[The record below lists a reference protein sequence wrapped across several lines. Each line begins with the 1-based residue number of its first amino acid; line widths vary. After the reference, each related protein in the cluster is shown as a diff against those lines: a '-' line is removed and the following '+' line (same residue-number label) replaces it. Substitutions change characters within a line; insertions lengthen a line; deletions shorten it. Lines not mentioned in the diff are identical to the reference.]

1 MGKENIGKTKKKVW
15 LYRDGTIVVAA
26 ILAIGFIIQAATGGI
41 ILRFAGFPWNLI
53 GGLAFCAV
61 LCAIYFLRKEHHL
74 IKWLGSVKAALPA
87 ILGFTF
93 LVLLMGFVKQDV
105 QPRNWLLKTFG
116 LTNLVR
122 TWPFILVNVYLLILL
137 GIIILKR
144 LSPFNLK
151 NAGFFLNHFGL
162 FLVLF
167 STSLGSTDI
176 RRLTMNCYEGRTEAR
191 AVNEAGKAVDAPF
204 SIRLIKFNLEEYRPK
219 IAVVDSKTGNI
230 VSEKQQEKF
239 VLLDQKS
246 LDMSPYHIEL
256 EQFSDSAVRIGDVYQ
271 SSSER
276 GSAPAARLK
285 ITNRDTQAQFTGW
298 VCCGSYNQPA
308 AILPLD
314 EGRSLVMLTPEPE
327 KITSELEIRTSDG
340 RESKTVVGIN
350 KPVKIDGWNIY
361 QFDYNT
367 DLGRWSDLSVL
378 ELIRDPWL
386 PVVYAGIFLMMAG
399 AVFLFI
405 FGKTKGGGTEHVA

>member
-1 MGKENIGKTKKKVW
+1 
-15 LYRDGTIVVAA
+15 
-26 ILAIGFIIQAATGGI
+26 
-41 ILRFAGFPWNLI
+41 
-53 GGLAFCAV
+53 
-61 LCAIYFLRKEHHL
+61 
-74 IKWLGSVKAALPA
+74 
-87 ILGFTF
+87 
-93 LVLLMGFVKQDV
+93 
-105 QPRNWLLKTFG
+105 
-116 LTNLVR
+116 
-122 TWPFILVNVYLLILL
+122 
-137 GIIILKR
+137 
-144 LSPFNLK
+144 
-151 NAGFFLNHFGL
+151 
-162 FLVLF
+162 
-167 STSLGSTDI
+167 
-176 RRLTMNCYEGRTEAR
+176 MNCYEGRTEAR